1 MERGWKNFKEHDR
14 KRLQCLEQSVSKDV
28 NNLLLRTQKE
38 IEGVRRENIHGLREY
53 LNPQE
58 QTVGISQDS
67 RPLLPVMPPHAVVH
81 MQTHFHLG
89 TPLSS
94 ALAT

>member
-67 RPLLPVMPPHAVVH
+67 RLFFLWCPLML
-81 MQTHFHLG
+81 
-89 TPLSS
+89 LS
-94 ALAT
+94 TCKHIFI